1 MSRANLEEFNSGHQQ
16 VEIDRMSSAPSLSLA
31 KVSKK
36 PPVVPV
42 NEIWKEKESLKKMT
56 SQAFDNKQRFLQ
68 MLLKLDKEY
77 AYRCAVMQFL
87 QMSIDQDINFDEK
100 SISYITKRA
109 DAKGEINYLRFI
121 KDMVIRFTIDVTGS
135 IILRWHIQSALTPAE
150 LKDKNALIVSS

>member
-1 MSRANLEEFNSGHQQ
+1 
-16 VEIDRMSSAPSLSLA
+16 MSSAPSLSLA